1 MYPFFYD
8 PTFLLLLPVFAFS
21 IWAQYRVKQT
31 FEKYSKV
38 ASIRGLTGRDAA
50 AGILSASGL
59 GNIKIENI
67 RGELTDHYD
76 PRSGTLRLSDSTAE
90 SRSVAAIGVAA
101 HEAGHAIQHANGYK
115 PFEIR
120 QAIVP
125 VAQFG
130 TTLAFP
136 LFIMGL
142 IFTIPRLM
150 DFGIILFTGAVV
162 FQLVTLPVEFDAS
175 SRALKLLRNNG
186 YLAGEENNYAKKV
199 LDAAALTYV
208 AATAAAVVNLIRLL
222 ILRGS
227 RD

>member
-125 VAQFG
+125 
-130 TTLAFP
+130 AFYNGAYFYNSP
-136 LFIMGL
+136 PDGFWNYFIH
-142 IFTIPRLM
+142 R
-150 DFGIILFTGAVV
+150 
-162 FQLVTLPVEFDAS
+162 S
-175 SRALKLLRNNG
+175 SCVSACHPSG
-186 YLAGEENNYAKKV
+186 GV
-199 LDAAALTYV
+199 
-208 AATAAAVVNLIRLL
+208 
-222 ILRGS
+222 
-227 RD
+227 